1 MTKFATLIFAVFLAF
16 LTEPSPLSAASF
28 DCSRASTDIE
38 HAICNNPE
46 LSRLDEQLADHYF
59 SLNEADRYT
68 SAAREQ
74 HRNWLR
80 SERTAD
86 PENLREQLSTLQFF
100 HTLNFCA
107 ARKNPSFYPCI
118 TQISDLL
125 ETCIAA
131 GDHTTFIMNQCGSAL
146 ISAYRS
152 VVDSEAQYLRERLT
166 YDPETVDLFN
176 EAQASWDAFILQD
189 CRWQY
194 SEYRDGT
201 IRGIIYSGCM
211 IKHFEVRLGLLADW

>member
-1 MTKFATLIFAVFLAF
+1 MTKFATLIFSVFLTF
-16 LTEPSPLSAASF
+16 VTTPTVLSAASF

-59 SLNEADRYT
+59 SLNETDRYT
-68 SAAREQ
+68 VAAREQ
-74 HRNWLR
+74 HGNWLR

-86 PENLREQLSTLQFF
+86 PENLRQQLSTLQFF

-107 ARKNPSFYPCI
+107 ARKNPSFDACI
-118 TQISDLL
+118 TQISNLL
-125 ETCIAA
+125 ETCIST
-131 GDHTTFIMNQCGSAL
+131 GDHTTFIMNQCGAAL

-152 VVDSEAQYLRERLT
+152 VVGIEAQYLRQRLAN
-166 YDPETVDLFN
+166 DPETVGQFN
-176 EAQASWDAFILQD
+176 EAQASWEAFIFQD

-201 IRGIIYSGCM
+201 LRGIIYGSCI
-211 IKHFEVRLGLLADW
+211 IKHLEQRLGVLADW